1 MKAKNAVVGARV
13 AMKGDSIWTTTG
25 WVGKDEAG
33 TIVEISND
41 YAIVDFDNRFIQEL
55 WASPDD
61 GYITETH
68 WAIDIVD
75 LRKE

>member
-1 MKAKNAVVGARV
+1 MEG
-13 AMKGDSIWTTTG
+13 G
-25 WVGKDEAG
+25 VGKDEAG